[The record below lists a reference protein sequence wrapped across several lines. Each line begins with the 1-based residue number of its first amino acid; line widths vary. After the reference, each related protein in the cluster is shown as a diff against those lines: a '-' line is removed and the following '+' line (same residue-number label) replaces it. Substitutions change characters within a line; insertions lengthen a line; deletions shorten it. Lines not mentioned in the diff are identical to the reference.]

1 MENSRERLIDALRSA
16 VSEAERLRSENYE
29 LTTRALEP
37 VAIVGMGCRFPG
49 GVSSPDSLWD
59 VVAAG
64 RDAIAD
70 FPADRGWDVEGLF
83 DPEPGVAGKSYT
95 RSGGFLYEAGEFDA
109 GFFGISPREALAMD
123 PQQRLLLETVWE
135 ALEHAGIAPETLR
148 GSNTGVFTGVM
159 YHDYPGSEAAG
170 AVVSGRVSYVL
181 GLEGPA
187 VSIDTAC
194 SSSLVALHQAV
205 AAVRAGECAMALVGG
220 VTVMSTPATFVDFS
234 RQRGLS
240 SDGRCK
246 SFAEAADGV
255 GWAEGVGVL
264 LVERLS
270 EARRRGHEVLAVV
283 RGTAVN
289 QDGASNGLTAPNGP
303 SQRRVIRQALA
314 NAGVA
319 ATEVDVVEAH
329 GTGTRLGDPIEAQAL
344 LGTYGQDRPADDPL
358 WLGSIKSNIG
368 HTQAAAG
375 MAGVIKMV
383 ESMRR
388 GLMPRTLHVDA
399 PSSHV
404 DWDAGQ
410 VRLLTEDREWTTRR
424 GRPRRAGVSSFGVSG
439 TNAHVILE
447 QAPEIPERADE
458 PRVTGHDG
466 TDHNHSHTD
475 AGGDSDTGSGV
486 VSWVVSGRSREA
498 LLAQASRLREWV
510 SVRPE
515 SVPGDVAWS
524 LLSRSRFEHR
534 AVVTGTDTA
543 ELVAGLDALVENTP
557 SASVVS
563 GVVRA
568 VGKTVWVFP
577 GQGAQWTGMGRGL
590 YEVFPVF
597 RAAFDEAVTAFEEA
611 LTAAGGSPAGVG
623 AGVGLREVVWG
634 EDEAVLSRTLYAQG
648 GLFVVGVAVARLLE
662 SHGLRPDHLIGHSV
676 GEIVAAH
683 VAGALTLSDAARLVA
698 ARGRLMQA
706 LPEGGVMVAVQ
717 ATEAEVTALL
727 EDGVEIAAVNAPNA
741 VVVSGTTIAVE
752 RVVTRL
758 GEAGRRVNRLPV
770 SHAFHSVLMA
780 PMLEEFAA
788 VLATISFTDPTIA
801 WVSNLDGRLVGE
813 RAGTVEY
820 WVRHVREAVR
830 FGDGVDTL
838 RASGVDTYVV
848 AGPDG
853 GLSVLIDRCLEH
865 HHTAIGDAGQP
876 AVSPVETT
884 VTAVLGKGR
893 DEASTLSMTLARL
906 ETSGV
911 AVDWT
916 TLYPGAKRVSLPSY
930 AFQRRRYWLDA
941 ATTGGT
947 DAVSLGLSG
956 ADHPLIGAVL
966 VLPETDG
973 VVLTGRLS
981 LSTHPWLADHAV
993 GGVVLVPGTG
1003 LLELALAAGHEV
1015 GCPTVS
1021 ELTLQAPLVLP
1032 AVGGVQIQVWVGEA
1046 DGSGAR
1052 WVRVH
1057 SRPGDDAATPWTL
1070 HAEGLLSAVVL
1081 DTLAVESSAA
1091 WPPVDAVEVDIADAY
1106 EFLLNRG
1113 YVYGPVFQGLQAVWR
1128 RGAEVF
1134 AEVALPEQAHVE
1146 ATRFGIHPALL
1157 DSAMHSVLLDDS
1169 GPQDTVLPFSWSGVT
1184 LHASGASQIR
1194 VHLTR
1199 TGDNA
1204 ISMRIAD
1211 SAGRP
1216 VLTVDNLASR
1226 PVSPAQ
1232 LNASTDSLFRIEWTP
1247 RSSTADVSVALVEI
1261 NIAATLPS
1269 GQPLPPWLQATIS
1282 TDTADL
1288 EMPAAIRLV
1297 TGEVLEVLQR
1307 FLSDDRFAGTRLVVV
1322 TQGAVVADA
1331 ADVVD
1336 LAQVPVWGLVRAAQ
1350 AENPDRIVLVDV
1362 DGTDESWQTLSR
1374 VVAVGETE
1382 LAIRSGEVLVPR
1394 LARAVVDLGS
1404 GPVFDPEGTVLIT
1417 GGTGGLGALVARHLV
1432 AEHGVRRLLLISR
1445 RGLEAVGAPQL
1456 VAELAALGAEV
1467 VVAACDVADRA
1478 ALAGLL
1484 AAIPV
1489 AYPLI
1494 GVVHAAGV
1502 ADNGLVG
1509 SLTPDR
1515 MDVVLAAKADAAW
1528 YLHELTA
1535 GADLAAFVLFS
1546 SAGGLVLTA
1555 GQGSYAAANVFLDGV
1570 AAHRRGLGLVAS
1582 SLAFGLWDTETG
1594 LSSGLSAADVERMRR
1609 QGLPPLSIQE
1619 GLAGFDAG
1627 LVAESDAVTVA
1638 LRADVAALRSRS
1650 DLPALLRGL
1659 VPTPARR
1666 AKTSTTSASNTS
1678 GLGRQLLG
1686 QEPAERRRVLLNLV
1700 RDKVATILGH
1710 SGAEAIERDR
1720 AFNELGFDSLTA
1732 IELRNS
1738 LNEATGLRLPATLI
1752 FDYPNANA
1760 VAEHL
1765 AAEFT
1770 GSTVPSASTV
1780 ATRHDNDEPIAIVA
1794 MACRYPGGV
1803 TSPSELWQLVID
1815 GVDAVTDFPADRGW
1829 DIGRLYDPEPGA
1841 VGKTYVRRGGFLD
1854 GAAEFDPAFFGIS
1867 PREAV
1872 SMDPQQRLL
1881 LETSWEAMERAGIDP
1896 ATLRGSRTGV
1906 FAGVM
1911 YHDYGLGA
1919 APASSSGGSL
1929 VSGRIAYTFGFE
1941 GPAVTVDTAC
1951 SSSLVAL
1958 HWAVQ
1963 VLRSGECDLALA
1975 GGVTVM
1981 STPGM
1986 FIEFSRQRGLSPDGR
2001 CRAFSADADGTGWAE
2016 GAGVLLVE
2024 RLSDAQRNGHPILA
2038 VLRGTAINQ
2047 DGASNGMTAPNGPS
2061 QQRVIRQAL
2070 ANAGLTTA
2078 DVDVVEAHGT
2088 GTSLGDPIEAQALLA
2103 TYGQNRPQ
2111 DRPLWLGSFKSNI
2124 GHAQAA
2130 AGIGGVIKMV
2140 QAINHGRMPRTL
2152 HADEPSPYVDWT
2164 AGAVEL
2170 LHEAREWEATGR
2182 PRRAGVS
2189 SFGISGTNAHVILE
2203 QAPLVVAESKPESAP
2218 QPAIVPWVISGATT
2232 TALAEQAQRLRSW
2245 VAERPALDIAAV
2257 GASLAAHRAMFDH
2270 RAVVL
2275 GTDREELLQAL
2286 TMVPN
2291 QPTGTGIAGRRAFL
2305 FAGQGSQR
2313 AGMGRAL
2320 ASAFPVFASA
2330 LAAIAEV
2337 LDPLVGFD
2345 VREVMFAADESEL
2358 ALDDTGVAQPILFAF
2373 EVAMYRLLVSLGVT
2387 PDALIGHSVGELA
2400 AAHVAEVLSLADACA
2415 LVAGRARLMQT
2426 LPRGGAML
2434 AVAASEADVS
2444 AVLAEITDGVI
2455 GIAAVNAPKALVL
2468 SGDVTAVD
2476 TAAEMFETSG
2486 VRTHRLRV
2494 SHAFHSPLMEPMLA
2508 EFRELAGRLTYHE
2521 PVVPMMSNVS
2531 GSIAEAGQLCVPEY
2545 WVEHVRRAVR
2555 FGDGVA
2561 AAWASGIRTFVE
2573 IGPDGVLTGLA
2584 QQCIEDRTGG
2594 EVFVA
2599 LVRSDRDEVRG
2610 LVEGL
2615 GQLHTTGVSV
2625 TWSEYFGAGTTRVEL
2640 PTYAFQR
2647 QRYWITA
2654 TAGTGDLAAAGVGA
2668 FAHPLL
2674 SAAIHTADSGGMVLT
2689 GRLSVAT
2696 HGWLA
2701 DHAVF
2706 GTVLVPGSGLLELA
2720 LAAGQEVGCPVV
2732 EELTLQTPLVLPA
2745 DSAVQVQVSVG
2756 GRNEFG
2762 SRALR
2767 IHSRGGGDDHAPW
2780 TLHATGILSPALAD
2794 ATPPDLGAWPPADAT
2809 EIDVTALYDGLA
2821 ARGLDYGPMF
2831 QGLRSAWRSAT
2842 DVYAEIVLPEQIHHD
2857 AAGFAVHPALLDAA
2871 LHTIA
2876 LGQFV
2881 TADAVDQPCLPFVWC
2896 DVRLHRTGA
2905 TTLRVRVSGSHSPN
2919 TITLSVADATG
2930 APVLHARTLSLR
2942 PIAFEQLAS
2951 VRRSDDTLWQV
2962 EWTRLT
2968 GAAAARAEI
2977 VLVGSQPLAN
2987 RTERFTPTRFD
2998 DLQSVAA
3005 AARTPAWVVYCANTA
3020 APELPHALRDTLLGV
3035 LAQIQRFLSDD
3046 RFAGTRLVVVT
3057 QGAVV
3062 ADAADVVDLAQVP
3075 VWGLVRA
3082 AQAENPDRI
3091 VLVDVDGTD
3100 ESWQTLSRVV
3110 AVGETEL
3117 AIRSGEVLV
3126 PRLARAVVDLGSGPV
3141 FDPEGTVLITGGTGG
3156 LGALVARH
3164 LVAEHGVRRLLLI
3177 SRRGL
3182 EAVGAPQLVAELA
3195 ALGAEV
3201 VVAAC
3206 DVADRAALAGLLAA
3220 IPVAYPLIGVVHAA
3234 GVADNGL
3241 VGSLTPDRMDVVLAA
3256 KADAAW
3262 YLHELTAG
3270 ADLAAFVLFSS
3281 AGGLV
3286 LTAGQGSYAAANVFL
3301 DGVAAHRRGLGL
3313 VASSLAFGLWD
3324 TETGLSSGLS
3334 AADVERMRRQ
3344 GLPPLSIQEG
3354 LAGFDAGLALGH
3366 AVSGTATLLSLRT
3379 DPIALRARTDLPAL
3393 MLGLV
3398 PISSRR
3404 ALPRADQ
3411 TSGLGRELAGLDPA
3425 ERRALLLELVRTKVA
3440 TVLGH
3445 DSATAVEATKAFQ
3458 ELGFDSLAAVELR
3471 NELNT
3476 VTGLRL
3482 PATLVFDHPNSEAVT
3497 DFIDRELTGSAEYT
3511 GSAVVTGTSHEPIA
3525 IVGMGCR
3532 YPGGVLSPEDLWALV
3547 ADGVDAVS
3555 GFPID
3560 RGWDLEGLYNPDPE
3574 ARGTSYARDGGFL
3587 HDAGDF
3593 DAGFFGISPREA
3605 TAMDP
3610 QQRLLLE
3617 ASWEALEHAGID
3629 PMSLRGS
3636 RTGVF
3641 SGMMYHDYLPQLS
3654 DVPGE
3659 LEGLL
3664 GTGNSGSVVSGR
3676 VAYTFGF
3683 EGPAV
3688 TVDTAC
3694 SSSLVALHL
3703 AAQALR
3709 SGECDLALA
3718 GGVTVM
3724 ASPTTFVEFARQR
3737 GLSPDGRCKAFA
3749 EAADGTGWAEGV
3761 GVLLVER
3768 LSEARRRGHE
3778 VLAVVRGTA
3787 VNQDGASNGLT
3798 APNGPSQRRVIRQ
3811 ALANA
3816 GVAATEVDVV
3826 EAHGTGTRL
3835 GDPIEAQALL
3845 GTYGQDRPADDPL
3858 WLGSIKSNIGH
3869 TQAAAGMAG
3878 VIKMVESMRRGLMPR
3893 TLHVDAPSSHV
3904 DWDAGQVRLLT
3915 EDREW
3920 TTRRGR
3926 PRRAGV
3932 SSFGVSGTNAH
3943 VILEQAPEIP
3953 ERADEPRVTG
3963 HDGTDHNHSH
3973 TDAGGDSDTGSG
3985 VVSWVVSGR
3994 SREALLAQASR
4005 LREWVS
4011 VRPESVPGDVAWSL
4025 LSRSRFEHRAVVTGT
4040 DTAELVAGLDAL
4052 VENTPSASVVSGVVR
4067 AVGKTVWVFPGQ
4079 GAQWTGMGRGLY
4091 EVFPVFRAAFD
4102 EAVTAFEEAL
4112 TAAGGSPAGV
4122 GAGVGLR
4129 EVVWGEDEAVLSRT
4143 LYAQGGLFVV
4153 GVAVARLLESHGL
4166 RPDHLIG
4173 HSVGEIVAAHVAG
4186 ALTLSDAARL
4196 VAARGRLMQALPEG
4210 GVMVAVQ
4217 ATEAEVTALLE
4228 DGVEIAAVNAP
4239 NAVVVS
4245 GTTIAVERVVTR
4257 LGEAGRRVNRLP
4269 VSHAFHSVL
4278 MAPMLEEF
4286 AAVLATIS
4294 FTDPT
4299 IAWVSNLDGRLVGE
4313 RAGTVEYW
4321 VRHVREAVRFGDGVD
4336 TLRASGVDTYV
4347 VAGPDGGL
4355 SVLIDRCLEHH
4366 HTAIG
4371 DAGQPAV
4378 SPVETTVTA
4387 VLGKGRDEASTLSMT
4402 LARLETSGVAVDW
4415 TTLYPGAKRVS
4426 LPSYAFQRRRYWLDA
4441 ATTGGTDAVSLGLS
4455 GADHPLIGAVLVLP
4469 ETDGVVLTGRL
4480 SLSTH
4485 PWLADY
4491 TVSGVTLVPGTG
4503 LMELALA
4510 AGHEVGCST
4519 VLELTLSVPLLL
4531 PTTGGIQIQVR
4542 VGEADESGTR
4552 PVRVYSRLEGDTA
4565 TPWTLHA
4572 DGSLGV
4578 VVALAET
4585 DPALAVWP
4593 PHEAIA
4599 VDATDAY
4606 EFLLDHGYGYGPV
4619 FQGLRSVWRRGEELF
4634 VEAVLPETGGDG
4646 SRYGMH
4652 PALLDSV
4659 LHAVALDTIRDP
4671 HTDTGTGLGL
4681 PFSWLQVALHAE
4693 GAGAVRARIRP
4704 ATDGS
4709 DGVSILVTDTTGQPV
4724 LTVGSLVTR
4733 TVDPAQLVAATTSDP
4748 LHVVRWNPLTTG
4760 QLALGSTASTEAV
4773 EVFTGARAF
4782 TDRLDDAP
4790 GDMPSIVVL
4799 DLTDTDTDTDTD
4811 TGVVAR
4817 AHVLACEVLV
4827 AVQAWLISN
4836 RFASSTLVVL
4846 TRGAVGATGEAPTDL
4861 GATTVW
4867 GLVRSAQSEDPGR
4880 VVLLD
4885 TDSGIDTG
4893 VGIGMVAA
4901 AVASGEP
4908 QVVVRDG
4915 ILHAA
4920 RLVRLPETASTGSE
4934 RTDSDSA
4941 GVSGSGTVVVTGG
4954 TGGLGAVLARHLV
4967 LEHGVGSLVLA
4978 SRSGM
4983 DAAGAEQLVAE
4994 LTGLGA
5000 TVRVVACDVSR
5011 RDEVTRLLAAVPEDF
5026 PLAGVVHAAGVL
5038 DDGVIASLTPDR
5050 MARVFAPKLDAAAH
5064 LHELTRDKDLAMF
5077 VLFSSIA
5084 GVLGA
5089 PGQGNYAAANAFLD
5103 GLATHRRA
5111 HGLPATSIAWGLW
5124 DSDTG
5129 MTGALDH
5136 ADLDRMSRSGVLGL
5150 STEQGLAWF
5159 DTAITGDEPA
5169 VVAARLDRSVLAAR
5183 ARAGAVAPLL
5193 GELAP
5198 PTRRLAVTDTTGGHD
5213 GLRARIE
5220 GLTAAE
5226 QFQLILDTIRAQVA
5240 VVLGHDG
5247 PDAID
5252 PERNF
5257 QELGFDSLTAV
5268 ETRNR
5273 LNTATGLRLPAT
5285 TVYDYPTPHTLA
5297 QHIQQQ
5303 IGTGMEQV
5311 VDVRDEAHIRKVL
5324 GRIQI
5329 SRLRDAGLLETLLRL
5344 DSELDWDGPNS
5355 ALVTAEIVA
5364 EMDEED
5370 LVGRIF
5376 NRRN

>member
-1 MENSRERLIDALRSA
+1 MNLPSGIVYDYPTPEKLARFLSGQRDDAGPAPVTGRIDDPI
-16 VSEAERLRSENYE
+16 V
-29 LTTRALEP
+29 
-37 VAIVGMGCRFPG
+37 IVGMACRYPG
-49 GVSSPDSLWD
+49 GIANPGDLWRLIAEGQN
-59 VVAAG
+59 VVEE
-64 RDAIAD
+64 
-70 FPADRGWDVEGLF
+70 FPIDRGWDLRGLAEQWQQSHGAELVQRGSFLDDAFLF
-83 DPEPGVAGKSYT
+83 DNE
-95 RSGGFLYEAGEFDA
+95 
-109 GFFGISPREALAMD
+109 FFGISPREAAIMD
-123 PQQRLLLETVWE
+123 PQQRLFLECAWE
-135 ALEHAGIAPETLR
+135 ALENAGVVPESIR
-148 GSNTGVFTGVM
+148 GSRTGVFVGAMATDYGPRLHEVPAGYEGYALTGL
-159 YHDYPGSEAAG
+159 SNS
-170 AVVSGRVSYVL
+170 VVSGRVSYVL

-220 VTVMSTPATFVDFS
+220 VTVMSSPGIFVEFS

-240 SDGRCK
+240 ADGRCK
-246 SFAEAADGV
+246 SFAEAADGT

-916 TLYPGAKRVSLPSY
+916 TLYPGAKRVSLPFY
-930 AFQRRRYWLDA
+930 
-941 ATTGGT
+941 
-947 DAVSLGLSG
+947 
-956 ADHPLIGAVL
+956 
-966 VLPETDG
+966 
-973 VVLTGRLS
+973 
-981 LSTHPWLADHAV
+981 
-993 GGVVLVPGTG
+993 
-1003 LLELALAAGHEV
+1003 
-1015 GCPTVS
+1015 
-1021 ELTLQAPLVLP
+1021 
-1032 AVGGVQIQVWVGEA
+1032 
-1046 DGSGAR
+1046 
-1052 WVRVH
+1052 
-1057 SRPGDDAATPWTL
+1057 
-1070 HAEGLLSAVVL
+1070 
-1081 DTLAVESSAA
+1081 
-1091 WPPVDAVEVDIADAY
+1091 
-1106 EFLLNRG
+1106 
-1113 YVYGPVFQGLQAVWR
+1113 
-1128 RGAEVF
+1128 
-1134 AEVALPEQAHVE
+1134 
-1146 ATRFGIHPALL
+1146 
-1157 DSAMHSVLLDDS
+1157 
-1169 GPQDTVLPFSWSGVT
+1169 
-1184 LHASGASQIR
+1184 
-1194 VHLTR
+1194 
-1199 TGDNA
+1199 
-1204 ISMRIAD
+1204 
-1211 SAGRP
+1211 
-1216 VLTVDNLASR
+1216 
-1226 PVSPAQ
+1226 
-1232 LNASTDSLFRIEWTP
+1232 
-1247 RSSTADVSVALVEI
+1247 
-1261 NIAATLPS
+1261 
-1269 GQPLPPWLQATIS
+1269 
-1282 TDTADL
+1282 
-1288 EMPAAIRLV
+1288 
-1297 TGEVLEVLQR
+1297 
-1307 FLSDDRFAGTRLVVV
+1307 
-1322 TQGAVVADA
+1322 
-1331 ADVVD
+1331 
-1336 LAQVPVWGLVRAAQ
+1336 
-1350 AENPDRIVLVDV
+1350 
-1362 DGTDESWQTLSR
+1362 
-1374 VVAVGETE
+1374 
-1382 LAIRSGEVLVPR
+1382 
-1394 LARAVVDLGS
+1394 
-1404 GPVFDPEGTVLIT
+1404 
-1417 GGTGGLGALVARHLV
+1417 
-1432 AEHGVRRLLLISR
+1432 
-1445 RGLEAVGAPQL
+1445 
-1456 VAELAALGAEV
+1456 
-1467 VVAACDVADRA
+1467 
-1478 ALAGLL
+1478 
-1484 AAIPV
+1484 
-1489 AYPLI
+1489 
-1494 GVVHAAGV
+1494 
-1502 ADNGLVG
+1502 
-1509 SLTPDR
+1509 
-1515 MDVVLAAKADAAW
+1515 
-1528 YLHELTA
+1528 
-1535 GADLAAFVLFS
+1535 
-1546 SAGGLVLTA
+1546 
-1555 GQGSYAAANVFLDGV
+1555 
-1570 AAHRRGLGLVAS
+1570 
-1582 SLAFGLWDTETG
+1582 
-1594 LSSGLSAADVERMRR
+1594 
-1609 QGLPPLSIQE
+1609 
-1619 GLAGFDAG
+1619 
-1627 LVAESDAVTVA
+1627 
-1638 LRADVAALRSRS
+1638 
-1650 DLPALLRGL
+1650 
-1659 VPTPARR
+1659 
-1666 AKTSTTSASNTS
+1666 
-1678 GLGRQLLG
+1678 
-1686 QEPAERRRVLLNLV
+1686 
-1700 RDKVATILGH
+1700 
-1710 SGAEAIERDR
+1710 
-1720 AFNELGFDSLTA
+1720 
-1732 IELRNS
+1732 
-1738 LNEATGLRLPATLI
+1738 
-1752 FDYPNANA
+1752 
-1760 VAEHL
+1760 
-1765 AAEFT
+1765 
-1770 GSTVPSASTV
+1770 
-1780 ATRHDNDEPIAIVA
+1780 
-1794 MACRYPGGV
+1794 
-1803 TSPSELWQLVID
+1803 
-1815 GVDAVTDFPADRGW
+1815 
-1829 DIGRLYDPEPGA
+1829 
-1841 VGKTYVRRGGFLD
+1841 
-1854 GAAEFDPAFFGIS
+1854 
-1867 PREAV
+1867 
-1872 SMDPQQRLL
+1872 
-1881 LETSWEAMERAGIDP
+1881 
-1896 ATLRGSRTGV
+1896 
-1906 FAGVM
+1906 
-1911 YHDYGLGA
+1911 
-1919 APASSSGGSL
+1919 
-1929 VSGRIAYTFGFE
+1929 
-1941 GPAVTVDTAC
+1941 
-1951 SSSLVAL
+1951 
-1958 HWAVQ
+1958 
-1963 VLRSGECDLALA
+1963 
-1975 GGVTVM
+1975 
-1981 STPGM
+1981 
-1986 FIEFSRQRGLSPDGR
+1986 
-2001 CRAFSADADGTGWAE
+2001 
-2016 GAGVLLVE
+2016 
-2024 RLSDAQRNGHPILA
+2024 
-2038 VLRGTAINQ
+2038 
-2047 DGASNGMTAPNGPS
+2047 
-2061 QQRVIRQAL
+2061 
-2070 ANAGLTTA
+2070 
-2078 DVDVVEAHGT
+2078 
-2088 GTSLGDPIEAQALLA
+2088 
-2103 TYGQNRPQ
+2103 
-2111 DRPLWLGSFKSNI
+2111 
-2124 GHAQAA
+2124 
-2130 AGIGGVIKMV
+2130 
-2140 QAINHGRMPRTL
+2140 
-2152 HADEPSPYVDWT
+2152 
-2164 AGAVEL
+2164 
-2170 LHEAREWEATGR
+2170 
-2182 PRRAGVS
+2182 
-2189 SFGISGTNAHVILE
+2189 
-2203 QAPLVVAESKPESAP
+2203 
-2218 QPAIVPWVISGATT
+2218 
-2232 TALAEQAQRLRSW
+2232 
-2245 VAERPALDIAAV
+2245 
-2257 GASLAAHRAMFDH
+2257 
-2270 RAVVL
+2270 
-2275 GTDREELLQAL
+2275 
-2286 TMVPN
+2286 
-2291 QPTGTGIAGRRAFL
+2291 
-2305 FAGQGSQR
+2305 
-2313 AGMGRAL
+2313 
-2320 ASAFPVFASA
+2320 
-2330 LAAIAEV
+2330 
-2337 LDPLVGFD
+2337 
-2345 VREVMFAADESEL
+2345 
-2358 ALDDTGVAQPILFAF
+2358 
-2373 EVAMYRLLVSLGVT
+2373 
-2387 PDALIGHSVGELA
+2387 
-2400 AAHVAEVLSLADACA
+2400 
-2415 LVAGRARLMQT
+2415 
-2426 LPRGGAML
+2426 
-2434 AVAASEADVS
+2434 
-2444 AVLAEITDGVI
+2444 VLAE
-2455 GIAAVNAPKALVL
+2455 L
-2468 SGDVTAVD
+2468 
-2476 TAAEMFETSG
+2476 E
-2486 VRTHRLRV
+2486 
-2494 SHAFHSPLMEPMLA
+2494 
-2508 EFRELAGRLTYHE
+2508 
-2521 PVVPMMSNVS
+2521 
-2531 GSIAEAGQLCVPEY
+2531 
-2545 WVEHVRRAVR
+2545 
-2555 FGDGVA
+2555 
-2561 AAWASGIRTFVE
+2561 
-2573 IGPDGVLTGLA
+2573 
-2584 QQCIEDRTGG
+2584 
-2594 EVFVA
+2594 
-2599 LVRSDRDEVRG
+2599 SDS
-2610 LVEGL
+2610 
-2615 GQLHTTGVSV
+2615 SV
-2625 TWSEYFGAGTTRVEL
+2625 
-2640 PTYAFQR
+2640 
-2647 QRYWITA
+2647 
-2654 TAGTGDLAAAGVGA
+2654 
-2668 FAHPLL
+2668 
-2674 SAAIHTADSGGMVLT
+2674 
-2689 GRLSVAT
+2689 
-2696 HGWLA
+2696 
-2701 DHAVF
+2701 
-2706 GTVLVPGSGLLELA
+2706 
-2720 LAAGQEVGCPVV
+2720 
-2732 EELTLQTPLVLPA
+2732 
-2745 DSAVQVQVSVG
+2745 
-2756 GRNEFG
+2756 
-2762 SRALR
+2762 
-2767 IHSRGGGDDHAPW
+2767 
-2780 TLHATGILSPALAD
+2780 
-2794 ATPPDLGAWPPADAT
+2794 
-2809 EIDVTALYDGLA
+2809 
-2821 ARGLDYGPMF
+2821 
-2831 QGLRSAWRSAT
+2831 
-2842 DVYAEIVLPEQIHHD
+2842 
-2857 AAGFAVHPALLDAA
+2857 
-2871 LHTIA
+2871 
-2876 LGQFV
+2876 
-2881 TADAVDQPCLPFVWC
+2881 
-2896 DVRLHRTGA
+2896 
-2905 TTLRVRVSGSHSPN
+2905 
-2919 TITLSVADATG
+2919 
-2930 APVLHARTLSLR
+2930 
-2942 PIAFEQLAS
+2942 
-2951 VRRSDDTLWQV
+2951 
-2962 EWTRLT
+2962 
-2968 GAAAARAEI
+2968 
-2977 VLVGSQPLAN
+2977 
-2987 RTERFTPTRFD
+2987 
-2998 DLQSVAA
+2998 
-3005 AARTPAWVVYCANTA
+3005 
-3020 APELPHALRDTLLGV
+3020 
-3035 LAQIQRFLSDD
+3035 
-3046 RFAGTRLVVVT
+3046 
-3057 QGAVV
+3057 
-3062 ADAADVVDLAQVP
+3062 
-3075 VWGLVRA
+3075 
-3082 AQAENPDRI
+3082 
-3091 VLVDVDGTD
+3091 
-3100 ESWQTLSRVV
+3100 
-3110 AVGETEL
+3110 
-3117 AIRSGEVLV
+3117 
-3126 PRLARAVVDLGSGPV
+3126 
-3141 FDPEGTVLITGGTGG
+3141 
-3156 LGALVARH
+3156 
-3164 LVAEHGVRRLLLI
+3164 
-3177 SRRGL
+3177 
-3182 EAVGAPQLVAELA
+3182 
-3195 ALGAEV
+3195 
-3201 VVAAC
+3201 
-3206 DVADRAALAGLLAA
+3206 
-3220 IPVAYPLIGVVHAA
+3220 
-3234 GVADNGL
+3234 
-3241 VGSLTPDRMDVVLAA
+3241 
-3256 KADAAW
+3256 
-3262 YLHELTAG
+3262 
-3270 ADLAAFVLFSS
+3270 
-3281 AGGLV
+3281 
-3286 LTAGQGSYAAANVFL
+3286 
-3301 DGVAAHRRGLGL
+3301 
-3313 VASSLAFGLWD
+3313 
-3324 TETGLSSGLS
+3324 
-3334 AADVERMRRQ
+3334 
-3344 GLPPLSIQEG
+3344 
-3354 LAGFDAGLALGH
+3354 
-3366 AVSGTATLLSLRT
+3366 
-3379 DPIALRARTDLPAL
+3379 
-3393 MLGLV
+3393 
-3398 PISSRR
+3398 
-3404 ALPRADQ
+3404 
-3411 TSGLGRELAGLDPA
+3411 
-3425 ERRALLLELVRTKVA
+3425 
-3440 TVLGH
+3440 
-3445 DSATAVEATKAFQ
+3445 
-3458 ELGFDSLAAVELR
+3458 
-3471 NELNT
+3471 
-3476 VTGLRL
+3476 
-3482 PATLVFDHPNSEAVT
+3482 
-3497 DFIDRELTGSAEYT
+3497 
-3511 GSAVVTGTSHEPIA
+3511 
-3525 IVGMGCR
+3525 
-3532 YPGGVLSPEDLWALV
+3532 
-3547 ADGVDAVS
+3547 
-3555 GFPID
+3555 
-3560 RGWDLEGLYNPDPE
+3560 
-3574 ARGTSYARDGGFL
+3574 
-3587 HDAGDF
+3587 
-3593 DAGFFGISPREA
+3593 
-3605 TAMDP
+3605 
-3610 QQRLLLE
+3610 
-3617 ASWEALEHAGID
+3617 
-3629 PMSLRGS
+3629 
-3636 RTGVF
+3636 
-3641 SGMMYHDYLPQLS
+3641 
-3654 DVPGE
+3654 
-3659 LEGLL
+3659 
-3664 GTGNSGSVVSGR
+3664 
-3676 VAYTFGF
+3676 
-3683 EGPAV
+3683 
-3688 TVDTAC
+3688 
-3694 SSSLVALHL
+3694 
-3703 AAQALR
+3703 
-3709 SGECDLALA
+3709 
-3718 GGVTVM
+3718 
-3724 ASPTTFVEFARQR
+3724 
-3737 GLSPDGRCKAFA
+3737 
-3749 EAADGTGWAEGV
+3749 
-3761 GVLLVER
+3761 
-3768 LSEARRRGHE
+3768 
-3778 VLAVVRGTA
+3778 
-3787 VNQDGASNGLT
+3787 
-3798 APNGPSQRRVIRQ
+3798 
-3811 ALANA
+3811 
-3816 GVAATEVDVV
+3816 
-3826 EAHGTGTRL
+3826 
-3835 GDPIEAQALL
+3835 
-3845 GTYGQDRPADDPL
+3845 
-3858 WLGSIKSNIGH
+3858 
-3869 TQAAAGMAG
+3869 
-3878 VIKMVESMRRGLMPR
+3878 
-3893 TLHVDAPSSHV
+3893 
-3904 DWDAGQVRLLT
+3904 
-3915 EDREW
+3915 
-3920 TTRRGR
+3920 
-3926 PRRAGV
+3926 
-3932 SSFGVSGTNAH
+3932 
-3943 VILEQAPEIP
+3943 
-3953 ERADEPRVTG
+3953 
-3963 HDGTDHNHSH
+3963 
-3973 TDAGGDSDTGSG
+3973 TGSG

-4799 DLTDTDTDTDTD
+4799 DLTDTDTDT
-4811 TGVVAR
+4811 GVVAR

-5297 QHIQQQ
+5297 QHIRSG
-5303 IGTGMEQV
+5303 IVRNERPTESSAAYYLDGLEAVSDNLTGQV
-5311 VDVRDEAHIRKVL
+5311 SDVEIITRLEKLIAKYRSNTQPSERAGAREILRSGSTDE
-5324 GRIQI
+5324 
-5329 SRLRDAGLLETLLRL
+5329 LLNFIDTTLMR
-5344 DSELDWDGPNS
+5344 
-5355 ALVTAEIVA
+5355 
-5364 EMDEED
+5364 
-5370 LVGRIF
+5370 
-5376 NRRN
+5376 